1 MRKKII
7 ILTVIIVVAIFS
19 VMALIAFDVNPFQ
32 KKNQETKDNCFTKT
46 IEVVAVEKGDLKNAI
61 SVKGTIDSE
70 NPIEINMPA
79 NAKIKEISVRE
90 GSRTRKG
97 DILVVLDKD
106 SLKDEYSKIY
116 EEWVK
121 AESDLGY
128 MKPTYDYVRI
138 IATAKG
144 KVTENNL
151 VKNSNTEDIIE
162 EKEHLL
168 VIENRNEKKALSNNV
183 PNGKISSIN
192 YLSAKGRE
200 VKSGDLLFIVKVAN
214 GDFNTQVEKVIDL
227 HEQLKVLQEIIEDPY
242 IKTESN
248 FIVSKINI
256 LEDGYYEK
264 DTAFIKANPTDEIL
278 VKLAITKDELRKVSI
293 DQEAKVTLD
302 SGVQLAGSVSH
313 ISYSPNES
321 GKFDLTVKLPDLEGS
336 DVNDILPGLKA
347 GVEIVLEEKMD
358 VVKVPVDAI
367 KTDSKGEY
375 VLVYTGSIED
385 VKNYTVDTI
394 PTEKRHIKKGLVT
407 PLYVEIENGVLA
419 GEKVVVVTVSK
430 NENDFYGNI
439 IGF

>member
-1 MRKKII
+1 
-7 ILTVIIVVAIFS
+7 
-19 VMALIAFDVNPFQ
+19 
-32 KKNQETKDNCFTKT
+32 
-46 IEVVAVEKGDLKNAI
+46 
-61 SVKGTIDSE
+61 
-70 NPIEINMPA
+70 
-79 NAKIKEISVRE
+79 
-90 GSRTRKG
+90 
-97 DILVVLDKD
+97 
-106 SLKDEYSKIY
+106 
-116 EEWVK
+116 
-121 AESDLGY
+121 
-128 MKPTYDYVRI
+128 
-138 IATAKG
+138 
-144 KVTENNL
+144 
-151 VKNSNTEDIIE
+151 
-162 EKEHLL
+162 
-168 VIENRNEKKALSNNV
+168 
-183 PNGKISSIN
+183 
-192 YLSAKGRE
+192 
-200 VKSGDLLFIVKVAN
+200 
-214 GDFNTQVEKVIDL
+214 
-227 HEQLKVLQEIIEDPY
+227 
-242 IKTESN
+242 
-248 FIVSKINI
+248 
-256 LEDGYYEK
+256 
-264 DTAFIKANPTDEIL
+264 
-278 VKLAITKDELRKVSI
+278 
-293 DQEAKVTLD
+293 LD